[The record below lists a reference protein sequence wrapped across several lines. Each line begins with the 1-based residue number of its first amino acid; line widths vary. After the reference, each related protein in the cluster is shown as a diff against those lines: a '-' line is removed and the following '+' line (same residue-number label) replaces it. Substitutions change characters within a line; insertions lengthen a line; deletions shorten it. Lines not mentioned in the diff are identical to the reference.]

1 MSIPCAW
8 LKLVPEAIFIL
19 ALIYLPDCLIGFI
32 PLATIE
38 DELDS
43 VSVSANLSLVF
54 TVTVAI
60 ASTIGL
66 TP

>member
-1 MSIPCAW
+1 M
-8 LKLVPEAIFIL
+8 LPEAIFTL
-19 ALIYLPDCLIGFI
+19 ALIYLPDCLTGFI
-32 PLATIE
+32 PLVTIE

-54 TVTVAI
+54 TVTVAS